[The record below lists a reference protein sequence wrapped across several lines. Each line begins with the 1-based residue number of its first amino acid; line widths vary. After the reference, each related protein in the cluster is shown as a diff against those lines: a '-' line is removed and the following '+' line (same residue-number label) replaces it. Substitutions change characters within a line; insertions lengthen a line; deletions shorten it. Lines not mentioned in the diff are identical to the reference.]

1 MSNKNVTSQSDAA
14 PVLTEGE
21 KAILKRLESKPLGM
35 YWGRN
40 GWVPEGLPKAAKRK
54 DFDSLCS
61 RRPALV
67 EVELGQLILV
77 AASSN
82 E

>member
-1 MSNKNVTSQSDAA
+1 MSTSDTA
-14 PVLTEGE
+14 PALTDGE
-21 KAILKRLESKPLGM
+21 KAILKRLETKPIEL

-61 RRPALV
+61 RQPELV
-67 EVELGQLILV
+67 EVEMAQLIL
-77 AASSN
+77 ARASGN

>member
-1 MSNKNVTSQSDAA
+1 MSASDTA
-14 PVLTEGE
+14 PALTDGE
-21 KAILKRLESKPLGM
+21 KAILKRLETKPIEL

-61 RRPALV
+61 RRPELV
-67 EVELGQLILV
+67 EVEMARLIL
-77 AASSN
+77 ARASGN

>member
-1 MSNKNVTSQSDAA
+1 MSASDTAA
-14 PVLTEGE
+14 ALTEGE
-21 KAILKRLESKPLGM
+21 KAILKRLEKKPLEL

-40 GWVPEGLPKAAKRK
+40 GWVPEGMPKAAKRK

-67 EVELGQLILV
+67 EVVMGRLILV
-77 AASSN
+77 NTSGD
-82 E
+82 